1 MVLYEEER
9 LSVSE
14 SIPTNIKSWA
24 SARDCL
30 HMSYIGLASGL
41 LNYVLYGL
49 VGWHENHMF
58 VVQPILFVESH
69 MFFVVTRYLLLLLL
83 LLIEVHVFVVFSL
96 LLVKVYALYKD
107 RQQQNL

>member
-1 MVLYEEER
+1 
-9 LSVSE
+9 
-14 SIPTNIKSWA
+14 
-24 SARDCL
+24 
-30 HMSYIGLASGL
+30 
-41 LNYVLYGL
+41 
-49 VGWHENHMF
+49 
-58 VVQPILFVESH
+58 

>member
-1 MVLYEEER
+1 MRKKGCQYLNQFQPASRVG
-9 LSVSE
+9 V
-14 SIPTNIKSWA
+14 

-30 HMSYIGLASGL
+30 HMWYIGLASGL

-58 VVQPILFVESH
+58 VVQPVLFVKSH
-69 MFFVVTRYLLLLLL
+69 MFFVVTRYLLLL

>member
-1 MVLYEEER
+1 M
-9 LSVSE
+9 
-14 SIPTNIKSWA
+14 W
-24 SARDCL
+24 
-30 HMSYIGLASGL
+30 YIGLGSEL

-58 VVQPILFVESH
+58 VVQPVLFVKSH
-69 MFFVVTRYLLLLLL
+69 MIFVVTRYLL

-107 RQQQNL
+107 RQQPFELFIIIWRGSGEKGVGVGLVLHICTSN